1 MAGQVSFLWSLA
13 LIPGPDLRP
22 WPTSLARRT
31 ELYYV
36 HHTKEAQVARYT
48 AEHKTQSRERVVAEA
63 AKAIREQGPHGISVA
78 GVMGAAGL
86 THGAFYAHFPS
97 RDALVA
103 AGVERMFEDSRGRL
117 EASASEA
124 PDPLSALNSYI
135 RFYLSRSH
143 RDARTSGCPL
153 PFLSAEAPR
162 LTGETRERFAAGVQG
177 LTDRIAGLLEA
188 LGKPEPRALAT
199 SALSEMV
206 GAVSL
211 ARAEPDPARSD
222 AILAASRAALRARLG
237 LDL

>member
-1 MAGQVSFLWSLA
+1 M
-13 LIPGPDLRP
+13 
-22 WPTSLARRT
+22 
-31 ELYYV
+31 
-36 HHTKEAQVARYT
+36 ARYGS
-48 AEHKTQSRERVVAEA
+48 EHKAQSRERVVAEA

-97 RDALVA
+97 RDALLA
-103 AGVERMFEDSRGRL
+103 AGVERMFLDSRGRL
-117 EASASEA
+117 EASQAETTDA
-124 PDPLSALNSYI
+124 RSALNSYI

-162 LTGETRERFAAGVQG
+162 LTGETRERFAAGVAG
-177 LTDRIAGLLEA
+177 LTDRIAGLLAEM
-188 LGKPEPRALAT
+188 GQPEPQALAT
-199 SALSEMV
+199 SVLSEMV

-222 AILAASRAALRARLG
+222 AILTASRAALRARLG